1 MHCRRPAH
9 SRHQSGCHKFTMEL
23 VGIEVDAI
31 AWSSRRLRLLR
42 DATGACHRLRLDS
55 GLSSCV
61 AVYSS
66 RATNKGEQPPR
77 SAHPRIHP
85 LLCRRPTGLLATS
98 ALTKPGRCGARPRQP
113 TATPFCAASP
123 LSLPATA
130 PASVLGT

>member
-1 MHCRRPAH
+1 MLLHGAHAAFDCSGMLPEHATVFALIQGYRR
-9 SRHQSGCHKFTMEL
+9 
-23 VGIEVDAI
+23 
-31 AWSSRRLRLLR
+31 
-42 DATGACHRLRLDS
+42 
-55 GLSSCV
+55 V

-98 ALTKPGRCGARPRQP
+98 ALAKPGRCGARPRQP